1 MHHPSLSWEANG
13 VLCWARTQPTFT
25 LKNLLRKGTGRDRAY
40 RILRE
45 LLALGYLERFE
56 RRDESGKFLEY
67 GYRMALNPKKPV
79 AENPE
84 AVMARAITPFG
95 ENPEA
100 VPPLKP
106 LTAKPDTVEDTQSP
120 LRLTANPHAAECRP
134 CEEKGTQ
141 SHFPFTA
148 KPEAV
153 NPRAS
158 IPLTENPDAVSLPEP
173 FTANPDTA
181 ECASCVEKDSQ
192 SRFPLTAEPHTEQ
205 PLTAEPDAAPEDSS
219 TRGTENV
226 SHTKIE
232 PLRENPQTD
241 EQPSFFKSL
250 KEEILNELLSVFN
263 KQKEEILT
271 EVLNAVNS
279 LSKKKGA
286 AKAESSAQSG
296 KPDAVAE
303 LAASLGLSDWQRNFA
318 RAAVREEAARAAW
331 FGLAR
336 HHPEVLKASYR
347 LLDKTGQRTP
357 VAWVAWLPHLA
368 EDVQRQGAEAVQRC
382 IEKAITSASPAGA
395 WGYYRACLEGNS
407 RARESAYERL
417 APEYRI
423 VKRIPGKETVYA
435 Q

>member
-45 LLALGYLERFE
+45 LLALGCLERFE
-56 RRDESGKFLEY
+56 CRDESGRFLEY
-67 GYRMALNPKKPV
+67 GYRMKKPV

-84 AVMARAITPFG
+84 AAMPRAVTPFG
-95 ENPEA
+95 ENPQA
-100 VPPLKP
+100 VPLPEP
-106 LTAKPDTVEDTQSP
+106 
-120 LRLTANPHAAECRP
+120 LTANPHTAEYVS

-141 SHFPFTA
+141 SH
-148 KPEAV
+148 
-153 NPRAS
+153 
-158 IPLTENPDAVSLPEP
+158 
-173 FTANPDTA
+173 
-181 ECASCVEKDSQ
+181 
-192 SRFPLTAEPHTEQ
+192 FPLTAEPHTEQ
-205 PLTAEPDAAPEDSS
+205 PFTANPEAVNPRAAIPLTENPEAAECASCEEKDPQSRLRLTAEPLTEKPLTANPHAAPEDSS
-219 TRGTENV
+219 RGTENV
-226 SHTKIE
+226 SHTEMK
-232 PLRENPQTD
+232 PLTEKPQTD
-241 EQPSFFKSL
+241 EQPLL
-250 KEEILNELLSVFN
+250 KLREEILNELLSAFN

-286 AKAESSAQSG
+286 AKAETSARSG

-336 HHPEVLKASYR
+336 NHPEVLKASYR

-368 EDVQRQGAEAVQRC
+368 EDVKQRGAEAVRQC
-382 IEKAITSASPAGA
+382 MEKAITSASPAGA
-395 WGYYRACLEGNS
+395 WGYYRACLEGGRS
-407 RARESAYERL
+407 RGSDYGRL

-423 VKRIPGKETVYA
+423 IKRIPGKETVYA

>member
-1 MHHPSLSWEANG
+1 MYHPSLSWEANG
-13 VLCWARTQPTFT
+13 VLCWARTQSTFT

-45 LLALGYLERFE
+45 LLALGYLERLE
-56 RRDESGKFLEY
+56 RRDENGRFLEY
-67 GYRMALNPKKPV
+67 GYRMKKPV

-84 AVMARAITPFG
+84 AVMPQTATPFG

-100 VPPLKP
+100 VPLPKP
-106 LTAKPDTVEDTQSP
+106 LTAKPDTVECASCKEKDTQSP
-120 LRLTANPHAAECRP
+120 LRLTANPHTERP
-134 CEEKGTQ
+134 L
-141 SHFPFTA
+141 TA
-148 KPEAV
+148 NPEAV
-153 NPRAS
+153 NPRAA
-158 IPLTENPDAVSLPEP
+158 IPLTENPDA
-173 FTANPDTA
+173 A
-181 ECASCVEKDSQ
+181 ECASCEEKDAQ
-192 SRFPLTAEPHTEQ
+192 SRLPLTAEPHTEQ
-205 PLTAEPDAAPEDSS
+205 PLTANPHAAPEDSS
-219 TRGTENV
+219 SGTENA
-226 SHTKIE
+226 SHTEME
-232 PLRENPQTD
+232 PLTEKPQTD
-241 EQPSFFKSL
+241 EQPLFKRL
-250 KEEILNELLSVFN
+250 REEIFKELLSALN

-271 EVLNAVNS
+271 EVLNAVNA

-286 AKAESSAQSG
+286 AKAETPARPG

-336 HHPEVLKASYR
+336 NHPEVLKASYR

-368 EDVQRQGAEAVQRC
+368 EDVQRQGAEAVRQC

-395 WGYYRACLEGNS
+395 WGYYRACLDGRS
-407 RARESAYERL
+407 RGPDYGRI

-423 VKRIPGKETVYA
+423 IKRIPGKETVYA

>member
-45 LLALGYLERFE
+45 LLALGYLERLE
-56 RRDESGKFLEY
+56 RRDESGRFLEY
-67 GYRMALNPKKPV
+67 GYRVKKPLT
-79 AENPE
+79 ENPE
-84 AVMARAITPFG
+84 AVSL
-95 ENPEA
+95 PE
-100 VPPLKP
+100 P
-106 LTAKPDTVEDTQSP
+106 LTAKPDTVEDPQSP
-120 LRLTANPHAAECRP
+120 LRLTAKPDTEQPLTENPHAVECRP

-141 SHFPFTA
+141 SPFPFTA

-153 NPRAS
+153 NPRAA

-181 ECASCVEKDSQ
+181 ECASCEEKDPQ
-192 SRFPLTAEPHTEQ
+192 SRLPLTANPHTEQ
-205 PLTAEPDAAPEDSS
+205 PLTANPDAAPGDSS
-219 TRGTENV
+219 SGTENV
-226 SHTKIE
+226 SHTEMK
-232 PLRENPQTD
+232 PLTEKPQTD
-241 EQPSFFKSL
+241 EQPLLFKRL
-250 KEEILNELLSVFN
+250 KEEIFKELIAL
-263 KQKEEILT
+263 KEEILT
-271 EVLNAVNS
+271 EVSITVNA

-286 AKAESSAQSG
+286 AKAETSARPG

-336 HHPEVLKASYR
+336 NHPEVLKASYR

-382 IEKAITSASPAGA
+382 LEKAITSASPAGA
-395 WGYYRACLEGNS
+395 WGYYRACLEGRS
-407 RARESAYERL
+407 RGPDYGRI

-423 VKRIPGKETVYA
+423 IKRIPGKETVYA

>member
-1 MHHPSLSWEANG
+1 MYQPSLSWEANG
-13 VLCWARTQPTFT
+13 VLGWARTQPTFT

-45 LLALGYLERFE
+45 LLALGCLERLE
-56 RRDESGKFLEY
+56 RRDESGRFLEY
-67 GYRMALNPKKPV
+67 GYRVKKPV

-84 AVMARAITPFG
+84 AVTPRAATPSG

-100 VPPLKP
+100 VSLPEP
-106 LTAKPDTVEDTQSP
+106 LTARPDTVEDTQSP
-120 LRLTANPHAAECRP
+120 LRLTANPDTEQPLTANPHTVECRP

-141 SHFPFTA
+141 SPFPFTA

-153 NPRAS
+153 NPRAA
-158 IPLTENPDAVSLPEP
+158 IPLTENPDAV
-173 FTANPDTA
+173 
-181 ECASCVEKDSQ
+181 ECPSCEEKDAQ
-192 SRFPLTAEPHTEQ
+192 SHFPLTAEPHTEQ
-205 PLTAEPDAAPEDSS
+205 PLTANPDAAPEDSS
-219 TRGTENV
+219 SGTENV
-226 SHTKIE
+226 SHTEVE
-232 PLRENPQTD
+232 PLTEKPQTD
-241 EQPSFFKSL
+241 EQPLLFKRL
-250 KEEILNELLSVFN
+250 KEEIFKELLSAFN
-263 KQKEEILT
+263 KQEEILT

-279 LSKKKGA
+279 LSKKKSA
-286 AKAESSAQSG
+286 AKAETSPRPG

-336 HHPEVLKASYR
+336 NHPEVLKASYR

-382 IEKAITSASPAGA
+382 LEKAITSASPAGA
-395 WGYYRACLEGNS
+395 WGYYRACLDGRS
-407 RARESAYERL
+407 RGSDYGRI

>member
-56 RRDESGKFLEY
+56 CRDESGRFLEY
-67 GYRMALNPKKPV
+67 GYRMKKPV

-84 AVMARAITPFG
+84 AVTPRAVTPFG

-100 VPPLKP
+100 VPLPKP
-106 LTAKPDTVEDTQSP
+106 LTANPDAV
-120 LRLTANPHAAECRP
+120 ECRP
-134 CEEKGTQ
+134 
-141 SHFPFTA
+141 F
-148 KPEAV
+148 
-153 NPRAS
+153 
-158 IPLTENPDAVSLPEP
+158 TENPDAVSLPEP
-173 FTANPDTA
+173 FTANPDTEKPLTA
-181 ECASCVEKDSQ
+181 EPYTENPLTENPHAVECASCEEKGPQ
-192 SRFPLTAEPHTEQ
+192 SPLRLTAEPHTGK
-205 PLTAEPDAAPEDSS
+205 PLTANPDAAPGDSS
-219 TRGTENV
+219 RGTENV
-226 SHTKIE
+226 SHTEVE
-232 PLRENPQTD
+232 PLTEKPQTD
-241 EQPSFFKSL
+241 EQPLLFKRL
-250 KEEILNELLSVFN
+250 KEEILNDLLSAFN
-263 KQKEEILT
+263 KQKEEMLT

-286 AKAESSAQSG
+286 AKAETPARSG

-303 LAASLGLSDWQRNFA
+303 LAASLGLSEWQRNFA
-318 RAAVREEAARAAW
+318 RSAVKEEAARAAW

-336 HHPEVLKASYR
+336 NHPEVLKASYR

-368 EDVQRQGAEAVQRC
+368 EDVKQRGAEAVQRC
-382 IEKAITSASPAGA
+382 MEKAITSASPAGA
-395 WGYYRACLEGNS
+395 WGYYRACLDGGRS
-407 RARESAYERL
+407 RGSDYGRL
-417 APEYRI
+417 APEYRVI
-423 VKRIPGKETVYA
+423 KRIPGKETVYA

>member
-45 LLALGYLERFE
+45 LLALGYLERLE
-56 RRDESGKFLEY
+56 RRDESGRFLEY
-67 GYRMALNPKKPV
+67 GYRVKKPLT
-79 AENPE
+79 ENPE
-84 AVMARAITPFG
+84 AVTPRAVTPFG

-100 VPPLKP
+100 VSLPEP
-106 LTAKPDTVEDTQSP
+106 LTAKPDTVEDPQSP
-120 LRLTANPHAAECRP
+120 LRLTAKPDTEQPLTENPHAVECRP

-141 SHFPFTA
+141 SPFPFTA

-153 NPRAS
+153 NPRAA
-158 IPLTENPDAVSLPEP
+158 IPLTENPDAV
-173 FTANPDTA
+173 
-181 ECASCVEKDSQ
+181 ECASCEEKDPQ
-192 SRFPLTAEPHTEQ
+192 SRLPLTAEPHTEQ
-205 PLTAEPDAAPEDSS
+205 PLTANPDAAPGDSS
-219 TRGTENV
+219 SGTENV
-226 SHTKIE
+226 SHTEMK
-232 PLRENPQTD
+232 PLTEKPQTD
-241 EQPSFFKSL
+241 EQPLLFKRL
-250 KEEILNELLSVFN
+250 KEEIFKELIAL
-263 KQKEEILT
+263 KEEILT
-271 EVLNAVNS
+271 EVSITVNA

-286 AKAESSAQSG
+286 AKAETSARPG

-336 HHPEVLKASYR
+336 NHPEVLKASYR

-382 IEKAITSASPAGA
+382 LEKAITSASPAGA
-395 WGYYRACLEGNS
+395 WGYYRACLEGRS
-407 RARESAYERL
+407 RGPDYGRI

-423 VKRIPGKETVYA
+423 IKRIPGKETVYA

>member
-1 MHHPSLSWEANG
+1 MYHPSLSWEANG
-13 VLCWARTQPTFT
+13 VLGWARTQPTFT

-45 LLALGYLERFE
+45 LLALGYLERLE
-56 RRDESGKFLEY
+56 RRDESGRFLEY
-67 GYRMALNPKKPV
+67 GYRMKKPV

-84 AVMARAITPFG
+84 AVPPQAVTPFV
-95 ENPEA
+95 EHPQA
-100 VPPLKP
+100 VPLPKP
-106 LTAKPDTVEDTQSP
+106 
-120 LRLTANPHAAECRP
+120 LTANPHTAEYVS
-134 CEEKGTQ
+134 CEEKGT
-141 SHFPFTA
+141 
-148 KPEAV
+148 
-153 NPRAS
+153 
-158 IPLTENPDAVSLPEP
+158 
-173 FTANPDTA
+173 
-181 ECASCVEKDSQ
+181 Q

-205 PLTAEPDAAPEDSS
+205 PLTANPHAAPGDSS
-219 TRGTENV
+219 SGTENV
-226 SHTKIE
+226 SHTEME
-232 PLRENPQTD
+232 PLTEKPQTD
-241 EQPSFFKSL
+241 EQPLFKRL
-250 KEEILNELLSVFN
+250 REEIFKELLSALN

-279 LSKKKGA
+279 LSKKKSA
-286 AKAESSAQSG
+286 AKADTSPSPRPG

-303 LAASLGLSDWQRNFA
+303 LAASLGLSEWQRNFA

-336 HHPEVLKASYR
+336 NHPEVLKASYR

-382 IEKAITSASPAGA
+382 LEKAITSASPAGA
-395 WGYYRACLEGNS
+395 WGYYRACLDGRS
-407 RARESAYERL
+407 RGPDYGRI

-423 VKRIPGKETVYA
+423 IKRIPGKETVYA

>member
-45 LLALGYLERFE
+45 LLALGYLERLE
-56 RRDESGKFLEY
+56 RRDESGRFVEY
-67 GYRMALNPKKPV
+67 GYRMKKPV

-84 AVMARAITPFG
+84 AALPQAATPSG

-100 VPPLKP
+100 VSPLKP

-120 LRLTANPHAAECRP
+120 LRLTANPHAVECRP
-134 CEEKGTQ
+134 CKEKDPQ

-153 NPRAS
+153 NPRAA
-158 IPLTENPDAVSLPEP
+158 IPLTENPEAVPLLKPL
-173 FTANPDTA
+173 TA
-181 ECASCVEKDSQ
+181 EPYTENPEAAECPSCEEKDAQ
-192 SRFPLTAEPHTEQ
+192 SPLRLTAEPHTEQ
-205 PLTAEPDAAPEDSS
+205 PLTANPDAAPGDSS
-219 TRGTENV
+219 RGTENV
-226 SHTKIE
+226 SHTEME
-232 PLRENPQTD
+232 PLTEKPQTD
-241 EQPSFFKSL
+241 EQPLFKRL
-250 KEEILNELLSVFN
+250 REEIFKELLSALN

-279 LSKKKGA
+279 LSKKKSA
-286 AKAESSAQSG
+286 AKADTSPSPRPG

-303 LAASLGLSDWQRNFA
+303 LAASLGLSEWQRNFA

-336 HHPEVLKASYR
+336 NHPEVLKASYR

-368 EDVQRQGAEAVQRC
+368 EDVQRQGAEAVRRC
-382 IEKAITSASPAGA
+382 LEKAIASASPAGA
-395 WGYYRACLEGNS
+395 WGYYRACLDGRS
-407 RARESAYERL
+407 RGPDYGRI

-423 VKRIPGKETVYA
+423 IKRIPGKETVYA

>member
-1 MHHPSLSWEANG
+1 MYQPSLSWEANG

-45 LLALGYLERFE
+45 LLALGYLERLE
-56 RRDESGKFLEY
+56 RRDESGRFLEY
-67 GYRMALNPKKPV
+67 GYRVKKPLT
-79 AENPE
+79 ENPE
-84 AVMARAITPFG
+84 AVTPRAVTPFG

-100 VPPLKP
+100 VSLPEP
-106 LTAKPDTVEDTQSP
+106 LTAKPDTVEDPQSP
-120 LRLTANPHAAECRP
+120 LRLTAKPDTEQPLTENPHAVECRP

-141 SHFPFTA
+141 SPFPFTA

-153 NPRAS
+153 NPRAA
-158 IPLTENPDAVSLPEP
+158 IPLTENPDAV
-173 FTANPDTA
+173 
-181 ECASCVEKDSQ
+181 ECASCEEKDPQ
-192 SRFPLTAEPHTEQ
+192 SRLPLTAEPHTEQ
-205 PLTAEPDAAPEDSS
+205 PLTANPDAAPGDSS
-219 TRGTENV
+219 SGTENV
-226 SHTKIE
+226 SHTEMK
-232 PLRENPQTD
+232 PLTEKPQTD
-241 EQPSFFKSL
+241 EQPLLFKRL
-250 KEEILNELLSVFN
+250 KEEIFKELIAL
-263 KQKEEILT
+263 KEEILT
-271 EVLNAVNS
+271 EVSITVNA

-286 AKAESSAQSG
+286 AKAETSARPG

-336 HHPEVLKASYR
+336 NHPEVLKASYR

-368 EDVQRQGAEAVQRC
+368 EDVQRQGAEAVRRC
-382 IEKAITSASPAGA
+382 LEKAIASASPAGA
-395 WGYYRACLEGNS
+395 WGYYRACLDGRS
-407 RARESAYERL
+407 RGPDYGRI

-423 VKRIPGKETVYA
+423 IKRIPGKETVYA